1 MNAAWPRPVAAVAG
15 AGVGLPAPKRG
26 SGAAAPA
33 RSTGGLPT
41 AQRWFMALVGIALL
55 LPAGAG
61 GQPSVRRFLLAIGAN
76 NGGSDRDLL
85 RYAISDATSFA
96 AVFAELGGVDP
107 ADQILLRDP
116 DLAGCRRGLDDLQ
129 QRVAAASRWGGG
141 PCEVIFYYSGHAD
154 AEGLLVGGECF
165 PYAEVRQ
172 ALMQV
177 PAVVR
182 IAVLDACASGTITR
196 LKGGRRQPPFLAANG
211 SDVRGYAF
219 ITSSSADEASQESAR
234 VAGSYFTHHLVS
246 GLRGAADQSG
256 DGRVSLDE
264 AYRHAYD
271 QTLAQTAGTR
281 GGVQH
286 PTRDIAMVGS
296 GDLVMTDLR
305 HMGAGVVLAPSLAGR
320 VYVQD
325 SDQRL
330 AVELRKAAGKAAA
343 IGLAPGRYWIR
354 VGTDSLWSGT
364 ALVLA
369 AGDRRELAATDLQP
383 LKAEPTTRRGNLDP
397 TVHLVAGEGP
407 NLDIVTR
414 QGYRLSLSLFFSD
427 LQEPFRGLQAAWL
440 VNQSSASAGSQL
452 SLFGNLGQAE
462 LRGWQATGMVNWSVG
477 PLQGGQVSGGVNI
490 ARQVRGWQVAN
501 STNIAKHMRGWQ
513 VALMTN
519 MAKEIRGGQVGALN
533 GARIVDGP
541 QVGELNIARQVRGW
555 QAGAGINLA
564 RQVNGGQAGVVN
576 LAGTVQGWQV
586 GLVNLAGDLQG
597 TPVGLVNYAR
607 NGLLALQGGY
617 DECGVAEVSLASG
630 GRHVYTAFS
639 VGQRPD
645 APDPV
650 LTLGLAAGGYRPTGH
665 GFAQI
670 EAGVQRL
677 FHDWHA
683 KAGANTAVRLRFLW
697 GQRVRGA
704 WSVYAGASG
713 NVLFRGQAAALVEP
727 WGGRPWSF
735 GGDRYLAW
743 PGLGVGLRFG
753 RR

>member
-1 MNAAWPRPVAAVAG
+1 
-15 AGVGLPAPKRG
+15 
-26 SGAAAPA
+26 
-33 RSTGGLPT
+33 
-41 AQRWFMALVGIALL
+41 LL
-55 LPAGAG
+55 LPAVAG
-61 GQPSVRRFLLAIGAN
+61 GQPPVRRFLLAVGAN

-85 RYAISDATSFA
+85 RYAIRDAASFA

-107 ADQILLRDP
+107 ADQMVLRDP
-116 DLAGCRRGLDDLQ
+116 DLAACRRGLDELQ

-141 PCEVIFYYSGHAD
+141 HCEVIFYYSGHAD
-154 AEGLLVGGECF
+154 AEGLLVGGECL

-196 LKGGRRQPPFLAANG
+196 LKGGRRQPPFLTG
-211 SDVRGYAF
+211 TGVDVRGYAF

-234 VAGSYFTHHLVS
+234 VGGSYFTHHLVS

-286 PTRDIAMVGS
+286 PARDIAMVGS

-305 HMGAGVVLAPSLAGR
+305 HMGAGVVLGPSLAGQ

-354 VGTDSLWSGT
+354 VGTDSSWSGT
-364 ALVLA
+364 AVVLA
-369 AGDRRELAATDLQP
+369 AGDRRDLAAADLQP
-383 LKAEPTTRRGNLDP
+383 LKAEPTTRRGGLDP
-397 TVHLVAGEGP
+397 TVHMVAGEGP
-407 NLDIVTR
+407 NLNIVTE

-440 VNQSSASAGSQL
+440 VNQSSSSAGSQL
-452 SLFGNLGQAE
+452 SLFGNLGQGE

-513 VALMTN
+513 IALMTN
-519 MAKEIRGGQVGALN
+519 MAKEIRGGQLGAVN
-533 GARIVDGP
+533 GARGVAGA
-541 QVGELNIARQVRGW
+541 QLGELNVAREVKGW

-564 RQVNGGQAGVVN
+564 RQVRGGQVGAVN
-576 LAGTVQGWQV
+576 LAGTVRGFQI

-597 TPVGLVNYAR
+597 TPVGVVNYAR
-607 NGLLALQGGY
+607 NGLLALQGSY
-617 DECGVAEVSLASG
+617 DECGLAEVSLASG
-630 GRHVYTAFS
+630 GRHIYTAFS
-639 VGQRPD
+639 VGERPG
-645 APDPV
+645 ATAPV
-650 LTLGLAAGGYRPTGH
+650 LAIGLAAGGYCPTRH
-665 GFAQI
+665 GFAQV
-670 EAGVQRL
+670 EAGGQRL
-677 FHDWHA
+677 FRDWHA
-683 KAGANTAVRLRFLW
+683 RAGANTAARLRLLW
-697 GQRVRGA
+697 GQRVMGP
-704 WSVYAGASG
+704 WSLYVGVSG
-713 NVLFRGQAAALVEP
+713 NVLFHGQAAALVEP
-727 WGGRPWSF
+727 WGGRQWAW
-735 GGDRYLAW
+735 GRGRYLAW
-743 PGLGVGLRFG
+743 PGLGAGLRFE